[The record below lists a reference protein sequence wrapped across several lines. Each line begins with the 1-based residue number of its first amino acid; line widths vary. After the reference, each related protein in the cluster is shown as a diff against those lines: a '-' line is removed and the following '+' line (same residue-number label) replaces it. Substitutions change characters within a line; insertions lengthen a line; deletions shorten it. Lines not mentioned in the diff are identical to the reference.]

1 MREFHVF
8 SAKRLGWETMYDYI
22 PFPVEKFSKDEAE
35 KQFIAVKKCTTKNNG
50 ESYPYTAYEYDNT
63 TYYSILYLGIK
74 TEEEYNRL

>member
-22 PFPVEKFSKDEAE
+22 PFPVDKFSKDEAE
-35 KQFIAVKKCTTKNNG
+35 KQFIAVKKRTTKNNG